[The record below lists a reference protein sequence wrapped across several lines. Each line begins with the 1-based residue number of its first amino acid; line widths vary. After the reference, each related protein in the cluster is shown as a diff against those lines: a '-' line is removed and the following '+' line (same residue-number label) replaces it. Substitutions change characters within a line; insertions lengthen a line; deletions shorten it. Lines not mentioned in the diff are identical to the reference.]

1 MPSQLVRSSVTGDM
15 VNVLTW
21 PSPAQARPDAIT
33 FGAVHLEVTDLARS
47 TAFWRD
53 TVGLVERSS
62 GDHVEL
68 GTANETLISL
78 YPGAKAGFQNGY
90 SGIYH
95 PAIHAP
101 TEADFAR
108 IVLRLLRAGVPMSP
122 TDHVFS
128 KAIYLLDPD
137 GITVEITLET
147 PERFSSLEYGERS
160 LMVFDSNGVAR
171 SGRDRLDLDAV
182 LEKLTGGDD
191 SPVVEGTRVGHV
203 HLYGA
208 DVNASYEFY
217 KGLGFVDGIYSAR
230 LGAIDFGAGGL
241 FNHRIG
247 VNTWQG
253 AGAPPAPEGTARMRH
268 FTMRFRTPEN
278 LDQAL
283 GSVRDPR
290 AVDGGHVVHDPSGNT
305 ILLTSAS
312 V

>member
-1 MPSQLVRSSVTGDM
+1 MATQLLRSPLTGDM

-21 PSPAQARPDAIT
+21 PDPVQAPADRIT
-33 FGAVHLEVTDLARS
+33 FGAVHLDVTDLNRS

-53 TVGLVERSS
+53 VVGLVERSS
-62 GDHVEL
+62 GGDHVEL
-68 GTANETLISL
+68 GTAEETLISL
-78 YPGAKAGFQNGY
+78 YGGAKAGFQHGF

-101 TEADFAR
+101 SEADFAR
-108 IVLRLLRAGVPMSP
+108 IVLRLLRAGWHISP

-128 KAIYLLDPD
+128 QAIYLLDPD

-147 PERFSSLEYGERS
+147 PERMQSVQYGGRTM
-160 LMVFDSNGVAR
+160 LVMDKDGIPR

-182 LEKLTGGDD
+182 LQFLPGNDD
-191 SPVVEGTRVGHV
+191 APVVNGTRVGHV
-203 HLYGA
+203 HLYGS

-217 KGLGFVDGIYSAR
+217 KGLGFVDGIYAPSF
-230 LGAIDFGAGGL
+230 GAVDFGAGGA

-268 FTMRFRTPEN
+268 FTMRFDSAAL
-278 LDQAL
+278 LDTAL
-283 GSVRDPR
+283 GTTPDPVE
-290 AVDGGHVVHDPSGNT
+290 ADGGHLVTDPSGNS
-305 ILLTSAS
+305 ILLTTA

>member
-1 MPSQLVRSSVTGDM
+1 MARQLLPSSVTGEM

-21 PSPAQARPDAIT
+21 PTADEARPDAIT
-33 FGAVHLEVTDLARS
+33 FGAVHLEVTNLSRS

-53 TVGLVERSS
+53 VIGLVERSS

-68 GTANETLISL
+68 GTESETLISL

-95 PAIHAP
+95 PAIHPP

-108 IVLRLLRAGVPMSP
+108 IVLRLIRAGWQIAP

-147 PERFSSLEYGERS
+147 PDRMRFLEYGPRA
-160 LMVFDSNGVAR
+160 LFVLDKDGVAR
-171 SGRDRLDLDAV
+171 SGRDRLDLNAV
-182 LEKLTGGDD
+182 LETLTEDD
-191 SPVVEGTRVGHV
+191 GAPVVEGTKIGHV

-208 DVNASYEFY
+208 DVDDSYAFY
-217 KGLGFVDGIYSAR
+217 KGLGFVDGIYAPSM
-230 LGAIDFGAGGL
+230 GAVDFGAGGL

-268 FTMRFRTPEN
+268 FTMRFESPET
-278 LDQAL
+278 LDHAL
-283 GSVRDPR
+283 GTVQDPQE
-290 AVDGGHVVHDPSGNT
+290 VEGGHLVNDPSGNT
-305 ILLTSAS
+305 ILLAAKPA
-312 V
+312 